1 MLGLVIACSHSSIT
15 SPIKVSPCIDGPI
28 ALGKL
33 KAFAFGKEEGYE
45 TNRTKYL
52 MLRGINVKLN
62 VKYKTAN
69 YERKRHSIWKAYLTE
84 GITLNR
90 TKLYGIRL
98 KIWGKYYQSALVLF
112 PDPYDR
118 YLCYKALNKIA

>member
-1 MLGLVIACSHSSIT
+1 MLGLVIACSHSTST

-84 GITLNR
+84 GITLKSELPMDDDQ
-90 TKLYGIRL
+90 T
-98 KIWGKYYQSALVLF
+98 QALRHQETDYML
-112 PDPYDR
+112 
-118 YLCYKALNKIA
+118 LSNWH